1 MPLENGSV
9 PVEWSQDD
17 EPHAIAIVDFD
28 YASLDSLEDRARER
42 LAAKQPLTPL
52 LEEAA
57 AAILESGPPRLV
69 DRLVP
74 RIYRAAGQE
83 IATRFIAIML
93 DAPSPR
99 FRLCALAHEIGA
111 SVLNGESVPVTAKR
125 FGKSKQAL
133 FQEMAHVRQL
143 LGFNLPRSNQRS
155 EDARDKMRTTNYR
168 HKG

>member
-1 MPLENGSV
+1 MHV
-9 PVEWSQDD
+9 DWSLDD
-17 EPHAIAIVDFD
+17 EPQVVAIVDFD
-28 YASLDSLEDRARER
+28 YDSLDSLEDRARER
-42 LAAKQPLTPL
+42 LARNEPLTPL

-57 AAILESGPPRLV
+57 QSILESGPPRLV

-93 DAPSPR
+93 DAPAPR

-111 SVLNGESVPVTAKR
+111 SVLNGESVPETAKK

-143 LGFNLPRSNQRS
+143 LGFNLPRSNQRT
-155 EDARDKMRTTNYR
+155 EEARDKMRTANYR